1 VTPRGRWSLIA
12 LGAIATGIAAYFSP
26 DNREQRE
33 ATAIAQREP
42 VPRGI
47 EWPVRRA
54 LGRQRA
60 DLFAPHSPPP
70 ARPPQPEPQQQTA
83 APAPPNPFRFAGSVE
98 YGGRR
103 RVLFTRADRIFEV
116 DEGATLDEG
125 FRVQTITPQE
135 VTLLYEPLNA
145 SVSVALVFQEPAP
158 QAAAAG
164 GPSAPAGSGARP
176 PH

>member
-60 DLFAPHSPPP
+60 DLFAPPL
-70 ARPPQPEPQQQTA
+70 A
-83 APAPPNPFRFAGSVE
+83 APPAPPAPAQIEAPPPTPNPYRYAGSVE